1 MRHSGSI
8 ICPAC
13 SIAAPQGLLCGAVQ
27 VYGAEAVSR
36 TKGEGM
42 RSAASRLHKGFSF
55 AKRFRECSDWI
66 CCDGAAWAG
75 RWAQWAPGGAVRDQP
90 FSHVVLD
97 LGCGK
102 GEYTVA
108 CAKMRPDVLFVG
120 FDVDAVCT
128 LRAAEAAAAAGV
140 DNAVFLMDGVPSF
153 GDEVEAGI
161 ADEGVVAGDV
171 KDPQRGEAIAP
182 ADRQQDDAS
191 GACDARGGARA
202 SAKRGDQAHASR
214 ASEGKTAR
222 SGAPAEIHLSTV
234 FAPGELSALLMNFP
248 TPFPKK
254 KKSHLRLTYLDRLMG
269 YRSLLAQGAGIR
281 LRTDS
286 QPLRDFTLT
295 QLELAGY
302 EVTWRSDDVRSEFP
316 DEPWSAYERKLTEQ
330 GACAFGIAACPG
342 PAPEHVEQTAPLSLV
357 SYLPDNLDQL
367 EYVPH
372 GMQGCVENL
381 RNRNARERARGK
393 KEFRPPVI

>member
-1 MRHSGSI
+1 
-8 ICPAC
+8 
-13 SIAAPQGLLCGAVQ
+13 
-27 VYGAEAVSR
+27 
-36 TKGEGM
+36 M

-55 AKRFRECSDWI
+55 ANRFRECSDWI

-75 RWAQWAPGGAVRDQP
+75 RWAAWAPGGAVRNQL

-108 CAKMRPDVLFVG
+108 CAKLRPDVLFVG

-128 LRAAEAAAAAGV
+128 LRAAEAAAVAGV

-153 GDEVEAGI
+153 EEHP
-161 ADEGVVAGDV
+161 E
-171 KDPQRGEAIAP
+171 
-182 ADRQQDDAS
+182 
-191 GACDARGGARA
+191 
-202 SAKRGDQAHASR
+202 QAHASR
-214 ASEGKTAR
+214 ASVRKGAR
-222 SGAPAEIHLSTV
+222 SGAPAEIDLSNV
-234 FAPGELSALLMNFP
+234 FAVGELSALLMNFP

-254 KKSHLRLTYLDRLMG
+254 KKAHLRLTYLDRLMG
-269 YRSLLAQGAGIR
+269 YRPLLGRGAGIR

-302 EVTWRSDDVRSEFP
+302 EVTWRSEDVRAEFP

-393 KEFRPPVI
+393 QEFRPPVI

>member
-1 MRHSGSI
+1 
-8 ICPAC
+8 
-13 SIAAPQGLLCGAVQ
+13 
-27 VYGAEAVSR
+27 
-36 TKGEGM
+36 M

-75 RWAQWAPGGAVRDQP
+75 RWAAWAPGGAVRNQL

-108 CAKMRPDVLFVG
+108 CAKLRPDVLFIG

-153 GDEVEAGI
+153 EEHP
-161 ADEGVVAGDV
+161 E
-171 KDPQRGEAIAP
+171 
-182 ADRQQDDAS
+182 
-191 GACDARGGARA
+191 
-202 SAKRGDQAHASR
+202 QAHASR
-214 ASEGKTAR
+214 ASEGRVAR
-222 SGAPAEIHLSTV
+222 SGAPAEIDLSTV
-234 FAPGELSALLMNFP
+234 FAVGELSTLLMNFP

-254 KKSHLRLTYLDRLMG
+254 KKAHLRLTYLDRLMG
-269 YRSLLAQGAGIR
+269 YRSLLGLGAGVR

-286 QPLRDFTLT
+286 QPLRDFSLT

-302 EVTWRSDDVRSEFP
+302 EVTWRSDDVRAEFP

-357 SYLPDNLDQL
+357 SYLPDNLEQL
-367 EYVPH
+367 DYIPH

-393 KEFRPPVI
+393 QEFRPPVI

>member
-1 MRHSGSI
+1 
-8 ICPAC
+8 
-13 SIAAPQGLLCGAVQ
+13 
-27 VYGAEAVSR
+27 
-36 TKGEGM
+36 M

-55 AKRFRECSDWI
+55 SKRFRECSAWI
-66 CCDGAAWAG
+66 CCNGAAWAG
-75 RWAQWAPGGAVRDQP
+75 RWAAWAPGGAVREKA
-90 FSHVVLD
+90 FTHVVLD

-140 DNAVFLMDGVPSF
+140 DNAVFLMDGVPTF
-153 GDEVEAGI
+153 DDEAEAG
-161 ADEGVVAGDV
+161 
-171 KDPQRGEAIAP
+171 AP
-182 ADRQQDDAS
+182 AAS
-191 GACDARGGARA
+191 AVADGIARGDLSGGSST
-202 SAKRGDQAHASR
+202 SAKHLEQAHASR
-214 ASEGKTAR
+214 ASAGKGAR
-222 SGAPAEIHLSTV
+222 SGAPAEIDLSAV
-234 FAPGELSALLMNFP
+234 FAAGELSALLMNFP

-254 KKSHLRLTYLDRLMG
+254 KKAHLRLTYLDRLMT
-269 YRSLLAQGAGIR
+269 YRPLLGQGAGIR

-302 EVTWRSDDVRSEFP
+302 KVTWRSDDVRVEFP
-316 DEPWSAYERKLTEQ
+316 SEPWSAYERKLTEQ
-330 GACAFGIAACPG
+330 GACAFGISACPG
-342 PAPEHVEQTAPLSLV
+342 PVPERVEQTAPLSLV

-367 EYVPH
+367 DYVPH

>member
-1 MRHSGSI
+1 
-8 ICPAC
+8 
-13 SIAAPQGLLCGAVQ
+13 
-27 VYGAEAVSR
+27 
-36 TKGEGM
+36 M

-55 AKRFRECSDWI
+55 AKRFRECSDQI
-66 CCDGAAWAG
+66 CCDGASWAG
-75 RWAQWAPGGAVRDQP
+75 RWATWAPGGAVRGRA
-90 FSHVVLD
+90 FSRVVLD

-140 DNAVFLMDGVPSF
+140 DNAVFLMDGVPAF
-153 GDEVEAGI
+153 DDEAEAGAPAASAVADGI
-161 ADEGVVAGDV
+161 ARGDV
-171 KDPQRGEAIAP
+171 P
-182 ADRQQDDAS
+182 
-191 GACDARGGARA
+191 GGS
-202 SAKRGDQAHASR
+202 SAFAKHPEQAHASR
-214 ASEGKTAR
+214 ASAGKGAR
-222 SGAPAEIHLSTV
+222 SGAPAEIDLSAV
-234 FAPGELSALLMNFP
+234 FADGELSALLMNFP

-254 KKSHLRLTYLDRLMG
+254 KKAHLRLTYLDRLMT
-269 YRSLLAQGAGIR
+269 YRPLLGQGAGIR

-302 EVTWRSDDVRSEFP
+302 KVTWRSDDVRAEFP
-316 DEPWSAYERKLTEQ
+316 SEPWSAYERKLTEQ
-330 GACAFGIAACPG
+330 GACAFGIFACPG
-342 PAPEHVEQTAPLSLV
+342 PAPERVEQTAPLSLV

-367 EYVPH
+367 DYVPH

>member
-1 MRHSGSI
+1 
-8 ICPAC
+8 
-13 SIAAPQGLLCGAVQ
+13 
-27 VYGAEAVSR
+27 
-36 TKGEGM
+36 M

-55 AKRFRECSDWI
+55 ANRFRECSDWI

-75 RWAQWAPGGAVRDQP
+75 RWAAWTPGGAVRDQL

-108 CAKMRPDVLFVG
+108 CAKLRPDVLFVG

-153 GDEVEAGI
+153 GDEVEAGL
-161 ADEGVVAGDV
+161 ASGGAVSCGDSGNPS
-171 KDPQRGEAIAP
+171 KSKALEL
-182 ADRQQDDAS
+182 ADRPCSTAAGACGDSPDAS
-191 GACDARGGARA
+191 LTPVKCPE
-202 SAKRGDQAHASR
+202 QAHASR
-214 ASEGKTAR
+214 ASARKGAR
-222 SGAPAEIHLSTV
+222 SGAPAEIDLSNV
-234 FAPGELSALLMNFP
+234 FAIGELSALLMNFP

-254 KKSHLRLTYLDRLMG
+254 KKAHLRLTYLDRLMG
-269 YRSLLAQGAGIR
+269 YRPLLGRGAGIR

-286 QPLRDFTLT
+286 QPLRDFSLT

-302 EVTWRSDDVRSEFP
+302 EITWRSDDVRAELP

-357 SYLPDNLDQL
+357 SYLPVNLEQL
-367 EYVPH
+367 DYIPH

-393 KEFRPPVI
+393 QEFRPPVI

>member
-1 MRHSGSI
+1 
-8 ICPAC
+8 
-13 SIAAPQGLLCGAVQ
+13 
-27 VYGAEAVSR
+27 
-36 TKGEGM
+36 M

-55 AKRFRECSDWI
+55 AKRFQACGAWI
-66 CCDGAAWAG
+66 CCNGAAWAG
-75 RWAQWAPGGAVRDQP
+75 RWAAWAPGGAVRDQA

-140 DNAVFLMDGVPSF
+140 DNAVFLMDGVPAF
-153 GDEVEAGI
+153 DDEAEAGNLAASAVADGI
-161 ADEGVVAGDV
+161 ARGDV
-171 KDPQRGEAIAP
+171 LEGSSAP
-182 ADRQQDDAS
+182 A
-191 GACDARGGARA
+191 
-202 SAKRGDQAHASR
+202 KHPEQAHASR
-214 ASEGKTAR
+214 ASAGKGAR
-222 SGAPAEIHLSTV
+222 SGAPAEIDLSAV
-234 FAPGELSALLMNFP
+234 FADGELSALLMNFP

-254 KKSHLRLTYLDRLMG
+254 KKAHLRLTYLDRLMT
-269 YRSLLAQGAGIR
+269 YRPLLGQGAGIR

-286 QPLRDFTLT
+286 QPLRDFTFT

-302 EVTWRSDDVRSEFP
+302 EVTWRSNDVRAEFP
-316 DEPWSAYERKLTEQ
+316 GEPWSAYERKLTEQ
-330 GACAFGIAACPG
+330 GACAFGIFACPG
-342 PAPEHVEQTAPLSLV
+342 PAPERVEQTAPLSLV

-367 EYVPH
+367 DYVPH

>member
-1 MRHSGSI
+1 
-8 ICPAC
+8 
-13 SIAAPQGLLCGAVQ
+13 
-27 VYGAEAVSR
+27 
-36 TKGEGM
+36 M

-75 RWAQWAPGGAVRDQP
+75 RWVQWAPGGAVRDLP
-90 FSHVVLD
+90 YSHVVLD

-108 CAKMRPDVLFVG
+108 CAKMHPDVLFVG

-153 GDEVEAGI
+153 GDEAEAGI
-161 ADEGVVAGDV
+161 ADGGAVSCGDSGNPSES
-171 KDPQRGEAIAP
+171 KTLEL
-182 ADRQQDDAS
+182 ADRPCSTATGARGDSPDAS
-191 GACDARGGARA
+191 LTPVKCPE
-202 SAKRGDQAHASR
+202 QAHASR
-214 ASEGKTAR
+214 ASVRKGAR
-222 SGAPAEIHLSTV
+222 SGAPAEIDLSTV
-234 FAPGELSALLMNFP
+234 FAVGELSALLMNFP

-254 KKSHLRLTYLDRLMG
+254 KKAHLRLTYLDRLMG
-269 YRSLLAQGAGIR
+269 YRPLLGQGAGIR

-286 QPLRDFTLT
+286 QPLRDFSLT

-302 EVTWRSDDVRSEFP
+302 EVTWRSDDARAEFP

-330 GACAFGIAACPG
+330 GACVFGIAACPG

-357 SYLPDNLDQL
+357 SYLPDNLDRL
-367 EYVPH
+367 DYVPH

-393 KEFRPPVI
+393 QEFRPPVI

>member
-1 MRHSGSI
+1 
-8 ICPAC
+8 
-13 SIAAPQGLLCGAVQ
+13 
-27 VYGAEAVSR
+27 
-36 TKGEGM
+36 M

-55 AKRFRECSDWI
+55 AKRFRECSDQI
-66 CCDGAAWAG
+66 CCDGASWAG
-75 RWAQWAPGGAVRDQP
+75 RWATWAPGGAVRGRA
-90 FSHVVLD
+90 FSRVVLD

-140 DNAVFLMDGVPSF
+140 DNAVFLMDGVPAF
-153 GDEVEAGI
+153 DDEAEAGAPAASAVADGI
-161 ADEGVVAGDV
+161 ARGDV
-171 KDPQRGEAIAP
+171 P
-182 ADRQQDDAS
+182 
-191 GACDARGGARA
+191 GG
-202 SAKRGDQAHASR
+202 SSVFAKHPEQAHASR
-214 ASEGKTAR
+214 ASAGKGAR
-222 SGAPAEIHLSTV
+222 SGAPAEIDLSAV
-234 FAPGELSALLMNFP
+234 FADGELSALLMNFP

-254 KKSHLRLTYLDRLMG
+254 KKAHLRLTYLDRLMT
-269 YRSLLAQGAGIR
+269 YRPLLGQGAGIR

-302 EVTWRSDDVRSEFP
+302 EVTWRSDDVRAEFP
-316 DEPWSAYERKLTEQ
+316 GEPWSAYERKLTEQ
-330 GACAFGIAACPG
+330 GACAFGIFACPG
-342 PAPEHVEQTAPLSLV
+342 PAPERVEQTAPLSLV

-367 EYVPH
+367 DYVPH

>member
-1 MRHSGSI
+1 
-8 ICPAC
+8 
-13 SIAAPQGLLCGAVQ
+13 
-27 VYGAEAVSR
+27 
-36 TKGEGM
+36 M

-55 AKRFRECSDWI
+55 AKRFQGCSDWI

-75 RWAQWAPGGAVRDQP
+75 RWNAWAPGGAVRGKA

-108 CAKMRPDVLFVG
+108 CAKLRPDVLFIG

-153 GDEVEAGI
+153 EEHP
-161 ADEGVVAGDV
+161 E
-171 KDPQRGEAIAP
+171 
-182 ADRQQDDAS
+182 
-191 GACDARGGARA
+191 
-202 SAKRGDQAHASR
+202 QAHASR
-214 ASEGKTAR
+214 ASVRKGAR
-222 SGAPAEIHLSTV
+222 SGAPAEVDLSNV
-234 FAPGELSALLMNFP
+234 FAVGELSALLMNFP

-254 KKSHLRLTYLDRLMG
+254 KKAHLRLTYLDRLMG
-269 YRSLLAQGAGIR
+269 YRSLLGRGAGIR

-302 EVTWRSDDVRSEFP
+302 EVTWRSEDVRAEFP

-393 KEFRPPVI
+393 QEFRPPVI

>member
-1 MRHSGSI
+1 
-8 ICPAC
+8 
-13 SIAAPQGLLCGAVQ
+13 
-27 VYGAEAVSR
+27 
-36 TKGEGM
+36 M

-55 AKRFRECSDWI
+55 AKRFQGCSDWI

-75 RWAQWAPGGAVRDQP
+75 RWNAWAPGGAVRGKA

-108 CAKMRPDVLFVG
+108 CAKLRPDVLFIG

-128 LRAAEAAAAAGV
+128 LRAAEAAAAAGA

-153 GDEVEAGI
+153 EEHP
-161 ADEGVVAGDV
+161 E
-171 KDPQRGEAIAP
+171 
-182 ADRQQDDAS
+182 
-191 GACDARGGARA
+191 
-202 SAKRGDQAHASR
+202 QAHASR
-214 ASEGKTAR
+214 ASACKGAR
-222 SGAPAEIHLSTV
+222 SGAPAEIDLSTV
-234 FAPGELSALLMNFP
+234 FAVGELSALLMNFP

-254 KKSHLRLTYLDRLMG
+254 KKAHLRLTYLDRLME
-269 YRSLLAQGAGIR
+269 YRSLLGLGAGVR

-286 QPLRDFTLT
+286 QPLRDFSLT

-302 EVTWRSDDVRSEFP
+302 EVTWRSDDVRAEFP

-393 KEFRPPVI
+393 QEFRPPVI

>member
-1 MRHSGSI
+1 M
-8 ICPAC
+8 
-13 SIAAPQGLLCGAVQ
+13 
-27 VYGAEAVSR
+27 
-36 TKGEGM
+36 
-42 RSAASRLHKGFSF
+42 HKGFSF
-55 AKRFRECSDWI
+55 AKRFQGCSDWI

-75 RWAQWAPGGAVRDQP
+75 RWDAWAPGGTVRGKA

-108 CAKMRPDVLFVG
+108 CAKLRPDVLFVG

-128 LRAAEAAAAAGV
+128 LRAAEAASAVGV

-153 GDEVEAGI
+153 EEHP
-161 ADEGVVAGDV
+161 E
-171 KDPQRGEAIAP
+171 
-182 ADRQQDDAS
+182 
-191 GACDARGGARA
+191 
-202 SAKRGDQAHASR
+202 QAHASR
-214 ASEGKTAR
+214 ASEGRVAR
-222 SGAPAEIHLSTV
+222 SGAPAEIDLSTV
-234 FAPGELSALLMNFP
+234 FAAGELSALLMNFT

-254 KKSHLRLTYLDRLMG
+254 KKAHLRLTYLDRLMG
-269 YRSLLAQGAGIR
+269 YRPLLGRGAGIR

-302 EVTWRSDDVRSEFP
+302 EVTWRSDDVRVEFP

-330 GACAFGIAACPG
+330 GACAFGIEARPG
-342 PAPEHVEQTAPLSLV
+342 PVPDRVEQTAPLSLV

-367 EYVPH
+367 DYVPH

-393 KEFRPPVI
+393 QEFRPPVI

>member
-1 MRHSGSI
+1 
-8 ICPAC
+8 
-13 SIAAPQGLLCGAVQ
+13 
-27 VYGAEAVSR
+27 
-36 TKGEGM
+36 M

-90 FSHVVLD
+90 FSRVVLD

-153 GDEVEAGI
+153 GDGIEAGI
-161 ADEGVVAGDV
+161 ADSGAGNG
-171 KDPQRGEAIAP
+171 KDLLRGEAIAS
-182 ADRQQDDAS
+182 ADRQHDDAS
-191 GACDARGGARA
+191 GACDAQGGARA
-202 SAKRGDQAHASR
+202 FAKRVDQAHASR
-214 ASEGKTAR
+214 ASEGKAAR
-222 SGAPAEIHLSTV
+222 SGAPAEIDLSTV
-234 FAPGELSALLMNFP
+234 FVSGELSALLMNFP

-254 KKSHLRLTYLDRLMG
+254 KKAHLRLTYLDRLMG
-269 YRSLLAQGAGIR
+269 YRSLLAQGAGMR

-316 DEPWSAYERKLTEQ
+316 DEPWSADERKLTEQ

-357 SYLPDNLDQL
+357 SYLPGDLDRL

-393 KEFRPPVI
+393 KEFRPPVM

>member
-1 MRHSGSI
+1 
-8 ICPAC
+8 
-13 SIAAPQGLLCGAVQ
+13 
-27 VYGAEAVSR
+27 
-36 TKGEGM
+36 M

-55 AKRFRECSDWI
+55 AKRFQACSAWI
-66 CCDGAAWAG
+66 CCNGAAWAG
-75 RWAQWAPGGAVRDQP
+75 RWAAWAPGGAVREKA
-90 FSHVVLD
+90 FTRVVLD

-140 DNAVFLMDGVPSF
+140 DNAVFLMDGVPAF
-153 GDEVEAGI
+153 DDEAEAGNLAASAV
-161 ADEGVVAGDV
+161 ADGSARGDV
-171 KDPQRGEAIAP
+171 LEG
-182 ADRQQDDAS
+182 S
-191 GACDARGGARA
+191 
-202 SAKRGDQAHASR
+202 SAFAKHPEQAHASR
-214 ASEGKTAR
+214 ASAGKGAR
-222 SGAPAEIHLSTV
+222 SGAPAEIDLSAV
-234 FAPGELSALLMNFP
+234 FADGELSALLMNFP

-254 KKSHLRLTYLDRLMG
+254 KKAHLRLTYLDRLMT
-269 YRSLLAQGAGIR
+269 YRPLLGQGAGIR

-286 QPLRDFTLT
+286 QPLRDFTFT

-302 EVTWRSDDVRSEFP
+302 EVTWRSNDVRSEFP
-316 DEPWSAYERKLTEQ
+316 GEPWSAYERKLTEQ
-330 GACAFGIAACPG
+330 GACAFGVSACPG
-342 PAPEHVEQTAPLSLV
+342 PAPERVEQTAPLSLV

-367 EYVPH
+367 DYVPH

-393 KEFRPPVI
+393 KEFRPLVI

>member
-1 MRHSGSI
+1 
-8 ICPAC
+8 
-13 SIAAPQGLLCGAVQ
+13 
-27 VYGAEAVSR
+27 
-36 TKGEGM
+36 M

-55 AKRFRECSDWI
+55 AKRFQACGAWI
-66 CCDGAAWAG
+66 CCNGAAWAG
-75 RWAQWAPGGAVRDQP
+75 RWAAWAPGGAVREKA
-90 FSHVVLD
+90 FTRVVLD

-140 DNAVFLMDGVPSF
+140 DNVVFLMDGVPAF
-153 GDEVEAGI
+153 DDEAEAGNLAASAVADGI
-161 ADEGVVAGDV
+161 ARGDV
-171 KDPQRGEAIAP
+171 LEGSSAP
-182 ADRQQDDAS
+182 A
-191 GACDARGGARA
+191 
-202 SAKRGDQAHASR
+202 KHPEQAHASR
-214 ASEGKTAR
+214 ASAGKGAR
-222 SGAPAEIHLSTV
+222 SGAPAEIDLSAV
-234 FAPGELSALLMNFP
+234 FADGELSALLMNFP

-254 KKSHLRLTYLDRLMG
+254 KKAHLRLTYLDRLMT
-269 YRSLLAQGAGIR
+269 YRPLLGQGACIR

-302 EVTWRSDDVRSEFP
+302 EVTWRSDDVRAEFP
-316 DEPWSAYERKLTEQ
+316 GEPWSAYERKLTEQ
-330 GACAFGIAACPG
+330 GACAFGISACPG
-342 PAPEHVEQTAPLSLV
+342 PAPERVEQTAPLSLV

-367 EYVPH
+367 DYVPH

>member
-1 MRHSGSI
+1 
-8 ICPAC
+8 
-13 SIAAPQGLLCGAVQ
+13 
-27 VYGAEAVSR
+27 
-36 TKGEGM
+36 M

-55 AKRFRECSDWI
+55 ANRFRECSDWI

-75 RWAQWAPGGAVRDQP
+75 RWAAWAPGGAVRNQL

-108 CAKMRPDVLFVG
+108 CAKLRPDVLFVG

-128 LRAAEAAAAAGV
+128 LRAAEAAAVAGV

-153 GDEVEAGI
+153 EEHP
-161 ADEGVVAGDV
+161 E
-171 KDPQRGEAIAP
+171 
-182 ADRQQDDAS
+182 
-191 GACDARGGARA
+191 
-202 SAKRGDQAHASR
+202 QAHASR
-214 ASEGKTAR
+214 ASVRKGAR
-222 SGAPAEIHLSTV
+222 SGAPAEVDLSNV
-234 FAPGELSALLMNFP
+234 FAVGELSALLMNFP

-254 KKSHLRLTYLDRLMG
+254 KKAHLRLTYLDRLMG
-269 YRSLLAQGAGIR
+269 YRPLLGRGAGIR

-302 EVTWRSDDVRSEFP
+302 EVTWRSEDVRAEFP

-393 KEFRPPVI
+393 QEFRPPVI

>member
-1 MRHSGSI
+1 
-8 ICPAC
+8 
-13 SIAAPQGLLCGAVQ
+13 
-27 VYGAEAVSR
+27 
-36 TKGEGM
+36 M

-55 AKRFRECSDWI
+55 AKRFRECSDQI
-66 CCDGAAWAG
+66 CCDGASWAG
-75 RWAQWAPGGAVRDQP
+75 RWATWAPGGAVRGRA
-90 FSHVVLD
+90 FSRVVLD

-140 DNAVFLMDGVPSF
+140 DNAVFLMDGVPAF
-153 GDEVEAGI
+153 DDEAEAGAPAASAVADGI
-161 ADEGVVAGDV
+161 ARGDV
-171 KDPQRGEAIAP
+171 P
-182 ADRQQDDAS
+182 
-191 GACDARGGARA
+191 GGS
-202 SAKRGDQAHASR
+202 SAFAKHPEQAHASR
-214 ASEGKTAR
+214 ASVGKGAR
-222 SGAPAEIHLSTV
+222 SGAPAEIDLSAV
-234 FAPGELSALLMNFP
+234 FADGELSALLMNFP

-254 KKSHLRLTYLDRLMG
+254 KKAHLRLTYLDRLMT
-269 YRSLLAQGAGIR
+269 YRPLLGQGAGIR

-302 EVTWRSDDVRSEFP
+302 KVTWRSDDVRAEFP
-316 DEPWSAYERKLTEQ
+316 SEPWSAYERKLTEQ
-330 GACAFGIAACPG
+330 GACAFGIFACPG
-342 PAPEHVEQTAPLSLV
+342 PAPERVEQTAPLSLV

-367 EYVPH
+367 DYVPH

>member
-1 MRHSGSI
+1 
-8 ICPAC
+8 
-13 SIAAPQGLLCGAVQ
+13 
-27 VYGAEAVSR
+27 
-36 TKGEGM
+36 M

-55 AKRFRECSDWI
+55 ANRFRECSDWI

-75 RWAQWAPGGAVRDQP
+75 RWAAWAPGGAVRDRL

-108 CAKMRPDVLFVG
+108 CAKMRPDVLFIG

-161 ADEGVVAGDV
+161 ADEGVVAGDA

-182 ADRQQDDAS
+182 VDRQHDDAS
-191 GACDARGGARA
+191 GACDARGDARA
-202 SAKRGDQAHASR
+202 SAKRVDQAHASR
-214 ASEGKTAR
+214 ASEGKAAR
-222 SGAPAEIHLSTV
+222 SGAPAEIDLSTV
-234 FAPGELSALLMNFP
+234 FAVGELSALLMNFP
-248 TPFPKK
+248 TPYPKK
-254 KKSHLRLTYLDRLMG
+254 KKAHLRLTYFDRLMG
-269 YRSLLAQGAGIR
+269 YRPLLGQDAGIR

-393 KEFRPPVI
+393 QEFRPPVI

>member
-1 MRHSGSI
+1 
-8 ICPAC
+8 
-13 SIAAPQGLLCGAVQ
+13 
-27 VYGAEAVSR
+27 
-36 TKGEGM
+36 M

-55 AKRFRECSDWI
+55 AKRFQECSDWV

-75 RWAQWAPGGAVRDQP
+75 RWAQWAPGGEMRDRP

-128 LRAAEAAAAAGV
+128 LRAAEAAATAGV
-140 DNAVFLMDGVPSF
+140 DNAVFLMDGVPAF
-153 GDEVEAGI
+153 D
-161 ADEGVVAGDV
+161 D
-171 KDPQRGEAIAP
+171 GEAET
-182 ADRQQDDAS
+182 
-191 GACDARGGARA
+191 
-202 SAKRGDQAHASR
+202 SAKCVEQAHASR
-214 ASEGKTAR
+214 ASAGERAR
-222 SGAPAEIHLSTV
+222 SGAPAEIDLSTV
-234 FAPGELSALLMNFP
+234 FAVGELSALLMNFP

-254 KKSHLRLTYLDRLMG
+254 KKAHLRLTYLDRLMG
-269 YRSLLAQGAGIR
+269 YRRLLRQGAGIR

-295 QLELAGY
+295 QFELAGY
-302 EVTWRSDDVRSEFP
+302 QVTWRSEDVRSEFP

-342 PAPEHVEQTAPLSLV
+342 PVPEHVEQTAPLSLV

-367 EYVPH
+367 DYVPH

-381 RNRNARERARGK
+381 RNRNARERAHGK

>member
-1 MRHSGSI
+1 
-8 ICPAC
+8 
-13 SIAAPQGLLCGAVQ
+13 
-27 VYGAEAVSR
+27 
-36 TKGEGM
+36 M

-55 AKRFRECSDWI
+55 ANRFRECSDWI

-75 RWAQWAPGGAVRDQP
+75 RWAAWAPGGAVRNQL

-108 CAKMRPDVLFVG
+108 CAKLRPDVLFVG

-128 LRAAEAAAAAGV
+128 LRAAEAAAVAGV

-153 GDEVEAGI
+153 EEHP
-161 ADEGVVAGDV
+161 E
-171 KDPQRGEAIAP
+171 
-182 ADRQQDDAS
+182 
-191 GACDARGGARA
+191 
-202 SAKRGDQAHASR
+202 QAYASR
-214 ASEGKTAR
+214 ASARQGAR
-222 SGAPAEIHLSTV
+222 SGAPAEIDLSNV
-234 FAPGELSALLMNFP
+234 FAVGELSALLMNFP

-254 KKSHLRLTYLDRLMG
+254 KKAHLRLTYLDRLMG
-269 YRSLLAQGAGIR
+269 YRPLLGRGAGIR

-302 EVTWRSDDVRSEFP
+302 EVTWRSEDVRAEFP

-393 KEFRPPVI
+393 QEFRPPVI

>member
-1 MRHSGSI
+1 M
-8 ICPAC
+8 
-13 SIAAPQGLLCGAVQ
+13 
-27 VYGAEAVSR
+27 
-36 TKGEGM
+36 
-42 RSAASRLHKGFSF
+42 
-55 AKRFRECSDWI
+55 
-66 CCDGAAWAG
+66 
-75 RWAQWAPGGAVRDQP
+75 
-90 FSHVVLD
+90 LD

-108 CAKMRPDVLFVG
+108 CAKLRPDVLFVG

-153 GDEVEAGI
+153 GDEVEAGL
-161 ADEGVVAGDV
+161 ASGGAVSCGDSGNPS
-171 KDPQRGEAIAP
+171 KSKALEL
-182 ADRQQDDAS
+182 ADRPCSTAAGACGDSPDAS
-191 GACDARGGARA
+191 LTPVKCPE
-202 SAKRGDQAHASR
+202 QAHASR
-214 ASEGKTAR
+214 ASARKGAR
-222 SGAPAEIHLSTV
+222 SGAPAEIDLSTV
-234 FAPGELSALLMNFP
+234 FAVGELSALLMNFP

-254 KKSHLRLTYLDRLMG
+254 KKAHLRLTYLDRLMG
-269 YRSLLAQGAGIR
+269 YRPLLGRGAGIR

-286 QPLRDFTLT
+286 QPLRDFSLT

-302 EVTWRSDDVRSEFP
+302 EITWRSDDVRAELP

-357 SYLPDNLDQL
+357 SYLPVNLEQL
-367 EYVPH
+367 DYIPH

-393 KEFRPPVI
+393 QEFRPPVI

>member
-1 MRHSGSI
+1 
-8 ICPAC
+8 
-13 SIAAPQGLLCGAVQ
+13 
-27 VYGAEAVSR
+27 
-36 TKGEGM
+36 M

-90 FSHVVLD
+90 FSRVVLD

-108 CAKMRPDVLFVG
+108 CAKMRPGVLFVG

-153 GDEVEAGI
+153 DDDVEAGF
-161 ADEGVVAGDV
+161 ADGGAVSCGDSGNPSES
-171 KDPQRGEAIAP
+171 KALEL
-182 ADRQQDDAS
+182 ADRPCGTAS
-191 GACDARGGARA
+191 GACDAEDSRRSGALALAGRPCEDTSGSCEAQGGAQA
-202 SAKRGDQAHASR
+202 SAKRPEAAHASR
-214 ASEGKTAR
+214 ASEGKAAR
-222 SGAPAEIHLSTV
+222 SGAPAEIDLSTV
-234 FAPGELSALLMNFP
+234 FAVGELSALLMNFP

-254 KKSHLRLTYLDRLMG
+254 KKAHLRLTYLDRLMG
-269 YRSLLAQGAGIR
+269 YRPLLGPGAGIR

-302 EVTWRSDDVRSEFP
+302 EVTWRSEDVRSEFP

-342 PAPEHVEQTAPLSLV
+342 PAPKHVEQTAPLSLV
-357 SYLPDNLDQL
+357 SYLPDDLDQL
-367 EYVPH
+367 DYVPH

-393 KEFRPPVI
+393 KGFRPPVM

>member
-1 MRHSGSI
+1 
-8 ICPAC
+8 
-13 SIAAPQGLLCGAVQ
+13 
-27 VYGAEAVSR
+27 
-36 TKGEGM
+36 M

-55 AKRFRECSDWI
+55 AKRFRACSAWI

-75 RWAQWAPGGAVRDQP
+75 RWTQWAPGGAVRDQP

-140 DNAVFLMDGVPSF
+140 DNAVFLMDGVPEF
-153 GDEVEAGI
+153 DDESEAG
-161 ADEGVVAGDV
+161 AADGGAADDEGGL
-171 KDPQRGEAIAP
+171 QGGAP
-182 ADRQQDDAS
+182 APVERS
-191 GACDARGGARA
+191 CDAATDSCCDAQDGVQA
-202 SAKRGDQAHASR
+202 SAKHPEQAHASR
-214 ASEGKTAR
+214 ASAGERVR
-222 SGAPAEIHLSTV
+222 SGAPAEIDLSAV

-254 KKSHLRLTYLDRLMG
+254 KKAHLRLTYLDRLMG
-269 YRSLLAQGAGIR
+269 YRPLLGQGGGIR

-302 EVTWRSDDVRSEFP
+302 EVTWRSDDVRAEFP
-316 DEPWSAYERKLTEQ
+316 SEPWSAYERKLIEQ

-357 SYLPDNLDQL
+357 SYLPANLDQL
-367 EYVPH
+367 DYVPH

>member
-1 MRHSGSI
+1 
-8 ICPAC
+8 
-13 SIAAPQGLLCGAVQ
+13 
-27 VYGAEAVSR
+27 
-36 TKGEGM
+36 M

-55 AKRFRECSDWI
+55 AKRFQACSAWI
-66 CCDGAAWAG
+66 CCNGAAWAG
-75 RWAQWAPGGAVRDQP
+75 RWAAWAPGGAVREKA
-90 FSHVVLD
+90 FTRVVLD

-140 DNAVFLMDGVPSF
+140 DNAVFLMDGVPAF
-153 GDEVEAGI
+153 DDEAEAGAPAASAVADGI
-161 ADEGVVAGDV
+161 ARGDV
-171 KDPQRGEAIAP
+171 P
-182 ADRQQDDAS
+182 
-191 GACDARGGARA
+191 GGS
-202 SAKRGDQAHASR
+202 SAFAKHPEQAHASR
-214 ASEGKTAR
+214 ASVGKGAR
-222 SGAPAEIHLSTV
+222 SGAPAEIDLSAV
-234 FAPGELSALLMNFP
+234 FADGELSALLMNFP

-254 KKSHLRLTYLDRLMG
+254 KKAHLRLTYLDRLMT
-269 YRSLLAQGAGIR
+269 YRPLLGQGAGIR

-330 GACAFGIAACPG
+330 GACAFGVSACPG
-342 PAPEHVEQTAPLSLV
+342 PAPERVEQTAPLSLV

-367 EYVPH
+367 DYVPH

-393 KEFRPPVI
+393 KEFRPLVI

>member
-1 MRHSGSI
+1 
-8 ICPAC
+8 
-13 SIAAPQGLLCGAVQ
+13 
-27 VYGAEAVSR
+27 
-36 TKGEGM
+36 M

-55 AKRFRECSDWI
+55 ANRFRECSDWI

-75 RWAQWAPGGAVRDQP
+75 RWAAWAPGGAVRNQL

-108 CAKMRPDVLFVG
+108 CAKLRPDVLFVG

-153 GDEVEAGI
+153 EEHP
-161 ADEGVVAGDV
+161 E
-171 KDPQRGEAIAP
+171 
-182 ADRQQDDAS
+182 
-191 GACDARGGARA
+191 
-202 SAKRGDQAHASR
+202 QAHASR
-214 ASEGKTAR
+214 ASVRKGAR
-222 SGAPAEIHLSTV
+222 SGAPAEVDLSNV
-234 FAPGELSALLMNFP
+234 FAVGELSALLMNFP

-254 KKSHLRLTYLDRLMG
+254 KKAHLRLTYLDRLMG
-269 YRSLLAQGAGIR
+269 YRSLLGRGAGIR

-302 EVTWRSDDVRSEFP
+302 EVTWRSEDVRAEFP

-381 RNRNARERARGK
+381 RNRNARERAHGK
-393 KEFRPPVI
+393 QEFRPPVI

>member
-1 MRHSGSI
+1 
-8 ICPAC
+8 
-13 SIAAPQGLLCGAVQ
+13 
-27 VYGAEAVSR
+27 
-36 TKGEGM
+36 M

-75 RWAQWAPGGAVRDQP
+75 RWALWASGGVVRDQP

-140 DNAVFLMDGVPSF
+140 GNAVFLMDGVPAF
-153 GDEVEAGI
+153 DDEAEAGDLAASAI
-161 ADEGVVAGDV
+161 ADGIA
-171 KDPQRGEAIAP
+171 RGESGNPAANKALELADRPCSTATGASGNSPEGSSAP
-182 ADRQQDDAS
+182 A
-191 GACDARGGARA
+191 
-202 SAKRGDQAHASR
+202 KHPEQAHASR
-214 ASEGKTAR
+214 ASAGEGAR
-222 SGAPAEIHLSTV
+222 SGAPAEIDLSTV
-234 FAPGELSALLMNFP
+234 FAAGELSALLMNFP

-254 KKSHLRLTYLDRLMG
+254 KKAHLRLTYLDRLMT
-269 YRSLLAQGAGIR
+269 YRPLLGQGAGIR

-302 EVTWRSDDVRSEFP
+302 KVTWRSEDVRAEFP

-330 GACAFGIAACPG
+330 GACAFGISACPG
-342 PAPEHVEQTAPLSLV
+342 PAPERVEQTAPLSLV

-367 EYVPH
+367 DYVPH